1 MRKARP
7 KPPSAIDLL
16 KQDHAYVKQAYRNF
30 EKMDQE
36 DLPAVQA
43 LVREVCTALEVHARV
58 EEAIFYPPC
67 ARPSTRTISWRKP
80 RSSTSPQ
87 RP

>member
-1 MRKARP
+1 LRA
-7 KPPSAIDLL
+7 SAIDLL
-16 KQDHAYVKQAYRNF
+16 KKTTRTSSRPTETF

-36 DLPAVQA
+36 DLPAMQA

-58 EEAIFYPPC
+58 EEEIFYPP
-67 ARPSTRTISWRKP
+67 ARLSTT
-80 RSSTSPQ
+80 PQ